1 MKTSQRLLTLL
12 FSSMQ
17 AKLSMSKQKQILY
30 GFPYSQ
36 KPNQK
41 LTLNKPGHKMN
52 NIAVKPWLK
61 VPGAA
66 FYCLVSLYCPTTQDN
81 SFSLTNI
88 HCEEKEVVKEET
100 DTD

>member
-1 MKTSQRLLTLL
+1 
-12 FSSMQ
+12 
-17 AKLSMSKQKQILY
+17 MS
-30 GFPYSQ
+30 
-36 KPNQK
+36 
-41 LTLNKPGHKMN
+41 
-52 NIAVKPWLK
+52 NIAVKPSLK

-66 FYCLVSLYCPTTQDN
+66 FYCLVSLYCPTTQGN